1 MVAWWALEYLRF
13 LVLQFFPRVVVI
25 SGKLVRIA
33 LPFQQ
38 RKKEAQASDAQKTE
52 APRGIRNC
60 IASPT

>member
-1 MVAWWALEYLRF
+1 M
-13 LVLQFFPRVVVI
+13 VLQSCPRVVVI
-25 SGKLVRIA
+25 SGKLRIA

-60 IASPT
+60 IAKPT

>member
-1 MVAWWALEYLRF
+1 
-13 LVLQFFPRVVVI
+13 VI
-25 SGKLVRIA
+25 SGKLRIA

-52 APRGIRNC
+52 VPRGIRNC